1 MRALGLDLGSKRIG
15 VAVSDGEGLVA
26 TPLKV
31 VQRTGD
37 RRAEHRAI
45 ASLVREWEV
54 EVVVVGMP
62 YSLDGSR
69 GPMALRMGAEADE
82 MGDRLGVPVETYDE
96 RLTTV
101 TAERS
106 LREQDLRGPERRR
119 VVDMV
124 AATVMLQAWLD
135 GRRARSGEPVAD
147 EPEIGAPGTEA
158 GGATTGWAG
167 GTARTTSKGRPSARR
182 RPLES
187 TTGSGRTFGG
197 SGTGPRSG
205 RFPGGGSCWSW
216 RSSAC

>member
-69 GPMALRMGAEADE
+69 GPMALRMGAEAEE
-82 MGDRLGVPVETYDE
+82 MGARLRVPVETYDE

-135 GRRARSGEPVAD
+135 GRRARSGEPAAG
-147 EPEIGAPGTEA
+147 EPEIGATESGAPGTGEPGTED
-158 GGATTGWAG
+158 G
-167 GTARTTSKGRPSARR
+167 
-182 RPLES
+182 
-187 TTGSGRTFGG
+187 
-197 SGTGPRSG
+197 
-205 RFPGGGSCWSW
+205 
-216 RSSAC
+216 

>member
-31 VQRTGD
+31 VQRIGD
-37 RRAEHRAI
+37 RGAEHRAI

-106 LREQDLRGPERRR
+106 LREQDLRGPELRR

-124 AATVMLQAWLD
+124 AATVVLQTWLD
-135 GRRARSGEPVAD
+135 GRRARGG
-147 EPEIGAPGTEA
+147 EPEIGATETGPPGTED
-158 GGATTGWAG
+158 G
-167 GTARTTSKGRPSARR
+167 
-182 RPLES
+182 
-187 TTGSGRTFGG
+187 
-197 SGTGPRSG
+197 
-205 RFPGGGSCWSW
+205 
-216 RSSAC
+216 

>member
-37 RRAEHRAI
+37 RRVEHRAA

-82 MGDRLGVPVETYDE
+82 LGDRLGIPVETYDE

-135 GRRARSGEPVAD
+135 GRRARSGEPAAG
-147 EPEIGAPGTEA
+147 EPEIGAPGTGEP
-158 GGATTGWAG
+158 
-167 GTARTTSKGRPSARR
+167 GTEDG
-182 RPLES
+182 
-187 TTGSGRTFGG
+187 
-197 SGTGPRSG
+197 
-205 RFPGGGSCWSW
+205 
-216 RSSAC
+216 

>member
-37 RRAEHRAI
+37 RRAEHRTI

-82 MGDRLGVPVETYDE
+82 LGDRLGIPVETYDE

-106 LREQDLRGPERRR
+106 LMEQDLRGPRRR
-119 VVDMV
+119 QLVDMV
-124 AATVMLQAWLD
+124 AAAVMLQAWLD
-135 GRRARSGEPVAD
+135 SRR
-147 EPEIGAPGTEA
+147 
-158 GGATTGWAG
+158 
-167 GTARTTSKGRPSARR
+167 
-182 RPLES
+182 
-187 TTGSGRTFGG
+187 
-197 SGTGPRSG
+197 
-205 RFPGGGSCWSW
+205 GGGGVPE
-216 RSSAC
+216 AEDG